1 MNKERIW
8 ALIILVIACALG
20 YFVYSNITQSSR
32 FNFKYG
38 LDLSGGTHLV
48 YEADTS
54 KLSSG
59 DVESAMDALKN
70 VIEKRVNLFGV
81 SEPLVQIEDSGVF
94 GLGEGK
100 RLVVELPGVTDV
112 EKAID
117 MIGKT
122 PLLEFKLV
130 PEDLTLPADGTMPE
144 DVGFIETGLSGRFL
158 TSATLGFDSTLA
170 NEPYVSIVFNE
181 EGRELFKKI
190 TKENIGRELAIFLDG
205 EILSAPVIREEID
218 GGQAQITGGF
228 TPNEAKTLTR
238 DLNLGALP
246 VPIILVGTDNV
257 GATLGQKVLD
267 QGVKAGVMGIL
278 LVMIFMTFYYRL
290 PGLVSSLS
298 LAIYLVL
305 MFFIFQLMSVTITA
319 AGIAGLVLSVGMAVD
334 ANVLIF
340 ERMKDELKKGESFR
354 ESAEHGFKRAWL
366 SIRDGNTSTL
376 ISAGILF
383 WLGTAQVEGFAL
395 ILFIGVIV
403 SMFTAITLTRTF
415 LLSVLPSEK
424 NKLTNFL
431 FKAN

>member
-1 MNKERIW
+1 MFKERIW
-8 ALIILVIACALG
+8 AIVILLVAVLLG
-20 YFVYSNITQSSR
+20 YFVYTNTAGSSR

-48 YEADTS
+48 YEADIS
-54 KLSSG
+54 KLAPG
-59 DVESAMDALKN
+59 EVDSAMDALKS

-94 GLGEGK
+94 GLGGGK
-100 RLVVELPGVTDV
+100 RLVVELPGVSDV

-122 PLLEFKLV
+122 PLLEFKLI
-130 PEDLTLPADGTMPE
+130 PDNFTPNEDGTIPE
-144 DVGFIETGLSGRFL
+144 GTQFVETGLSGRLL
-158 TSATLGFDSTLA
+158 TSASLGFQNLS
-170 NEPYVSIVFNE
+170 NEPYVSILFNE
-181 EGRELFKKI
+181 EGRELFQKI
-190 TKENIGRELAIFLDG
+190 TKENVGKELAIFLDG
-205 EILSAPVIREEID
+205 QILSAPVIREEID
-218 GGQAQITGGF
+218 GGQAQISGGF
-228 TPNEAKTLTR
+228 TPEEAKTLAR

-246 VPIILVGTDNV
+246 VPIALVNTQNI

-267 QGVKAGVMGIL
+267 QGVRAGVIGIL
-278 LVMIFMTFYYRL
+278 LVMLFMIFYYRL
-290 PGLVSSLS
+290 PGLVASLS
-298 LAIYLVL
+298 LFIYTVL
-305 MFFIFQLMSVTITA
+305 MLFIFQIMSVTITA
-319 AGIAGLVLSVGMAVD
+319 AGIAGLVLSIGMAVD

-354 ESAEHGFKRAWL
+354 DSAEHGFKRAWL
-366 SIRDGNTSTL
+366 SIRDGNLSTI
-376 ISAGILF
+376 ISAIILF

-395 ILFIGVIV
+395 ILFIGVVV

-415 LLSVLPSEK
+415 LLSVLPKEK

>member
-1 MNKERIW
+1 MNKEKVW
-8 ALIILVIACALG
+8 AVIILIIAIGLG
-20 YFVYSNITQSSR
+20 YFVYTNGVEASR

-48 YEADTS
+48 YEADIS
-54 KLSSG
+54 KLASNEVG
-59 DVESAMDALKN
+59 GAMDALKS

-94 GLGEGK
+94 GLGGGK

-130 PEDLTLPADGTMPE
+130 PENITPNTDGELPTDIK
-144 DVGFIETGLSGRFL
+144 FIETGLSGRFL

-170 NEPYVSIVFNE
+170 NEPYVSIIFNE
-181 EGRELFKKI
+181 EGKLLFQQI

-218 GGQAQITGGF
+218 GGQAQISGGF
-228 TPNEAKTLTR
+228 TPEEAKTLAR

-246 VPIILVGTDNV
+246 VPIVLVNTQNI

-267 QGVKAGVMGIL
+267 QGVRAGIIGIF
-278 LVMIFMTFYYRL
+278 LVMIFMILYYRL
-290 PGLVSSLS
+290 PGLVASLS
-298 LAIYLVL
+298 LSIYIIL
-305 MFFIFQLMSVTITA
+305 MLFIFQLLSVTITA
-319 AGIAGLVLSVGMAVD
+319 AGIAGLVLSIGMAVD

-340 ERMKDELKKGESFR
+340 ERMKDELRRGESFR
-354 ESAEHGFKRAWL
+354 DSAEHGFKRAWL
-366 SIRDGNTSTL
+366 SIRDGNLSTI
-376 ISAGILF
+376 ISAIILF

-415 LLSVLPSEK
+415 LLSVLPSNK